1 MLQKILALILRCAIL
16 VIPPSTA
23 MRQLVLTESEEVL
36 ANLVHD
42 LRQPLGTIDYSAC
55 CLQLLLAEAGTAVQQ
70 QLCLIRQQVE
80 RAARLLEEV
89 AARVT
94 RTAAQRDGS
103 TESLDLT
110 NSETA
115 AVT

>member
-1 MLQKILALILRCAIL
+1 
-16 VIPPSTA
+16 

-42 LRQPLGTIDYSAC
+42 LRQPLGTIDYSAS

-94 RTAAQRDGS
+94 RAAAQRDGS

>member
-1 MLQKILALILRCAIL
+1 M
-16 VIPPSTA
+16 
-23 MRQLVLTESEEVL
+23 VLTESEEVL
-36 ANLVHD
+36 RNLVHD

-70 QLCLIRQQVE
+70 QLHLISQQVE
-80 RAARLLEEV
+80 RAAHLLEDV

-94 RTAAQRDGS
+94 HSAAEREGCV
-103 TESLDLT
+103 ESLDLT
-110 NSETA
+110 NSHTA

>member
-1 MLQKILALILRCAIL
+1 MC
-16 VIPPSTA
+16 
-23 MRQLVLTESEEVL
+23 QLVLTELEEVL

-42 LRQPLGTIDYSAC
+42 LRQPLGTIDCSAC

-70 QLCLIRQQVE
+70 QLCLITQQVE
-80 RAARLLEEV
+80 RAAHLLEEV
-89 AARVT
+89 AARVS
-94 RTAAQRDGS
+94 RAAAQRDGS